1 LGGLQRAAVVA
12 ASGCST
18 AFVSGNSNGGYKWM
32 LGQILHKEVHSRFR
46 FYGYDLQD
54 QCVWGASNSFSIRS
68 DEGLIHELRGPNYPN
83 YVMNVG
89 HQLEA
94 GIGAGSA
101 RCEGRCFLR

>member
-1 LGGLQRAAVVA
+1 MGGIN
-12 ASGCST
+12 GCWVRY
-18 AFVSGNSNGGYKWM
+18 FIK
-32 LGQILHKEVHSRFR
+32 RFTVDFDFMVMICR
-46 FYGYDLQD
+46 INV
-54 QCVWGASNSFSIRS
+54 CGASNSFSIRS